1 MSIPVS
7 AHQAEAFAAKLEAA
21 VDLHIT
27 AVGYFD
33 NGSGHWCIEAYFTE
47 PPDPVIL
54 TRILQDELGPD
65 ATLPGPLVQELADR
79 NWVAMAQRGLAPVS
93 AGRFCVHGSHD
104 RARVAGSPFPIEI
117 DAGEAFGTAHHGT
130 TQGCLLALDRLLKRR
145 RFRNVADIGT
155 GSGVLAIATAK
166 ALRTSKIVASD
177 IDPVAIRVT
186 QENIRKNG
194 VRANVDALCGS
205 GFRHPHLRRKASFDL
220 IFANILAGP
229 LKALAGDISRALA
242 PGGQAILS
250 GLMNEQARMVENHY
264 RSHELRFERRIRI
277 DGWTTLILSKG
288 SNLKKKNRR
297 DGSS

>member
-7 AHQAEAFAAKLEAA
+7 AHQAEAFAAKLEASEA
-21 VDLHIT
+21 LHIR

-33 NGSGHWCIEAYFTE
+33 DGSGHWCIEAYFAE
-47 PPDPVIL
+47 PPDLAVL
-54 TRILQDELGPD
+54 TRILQDELGPE
-65 ATLPGPLVQELADR
+65 AVLPDPLIQELADR
-79 NWVAMAQRGLAPVS
+79 NWVALAQRGLAPVS
-93 AGRFCVHGSHD
+93 TGRFCVHGSHD

-166 ALRTSKIVASD
+166 ALRTSKVVASD

-194 VRANVDALCGS
+194 ARANVKAFCAT
-205 GFRHPHLRRKASFDL
+205 GFQHPHLRRKASFDL

-229 LKALAGDISRALA
+229 LKALAGDISYALT

-250 GLMNEQARMVENHY
+250 GLMDEQARRVEGHC
-264 RSHELRFERRIRI
+264 RSHELRLDSRIRI
-277 DGWTTLILSKG
+277 NGWTTLILSKG
-288 SNLKKKNRR
+288 SNSKKKNRR